1 MKEMMTISNRFYS
14 HHESSSFHRTS
25 PPIVALYYTFCYFTS
40 SKFHRDY
47 DFAVHNE
54 NILENS
60 LEDAAEDI
68 LAHHR
73 QRQNQQVS
81 HSHPFSG
88 GAFPTLHTPRRVGNM
103 IQSVPSH
110 SYFFAKLT
118 QLVSLGSVVGITPH
132 ERCCTSNSKHWTN
145 ALAFLRQPQST
156 IPCLYTGIT

>member
-25 PPIVALYYTFCYFTS
+25 PLIVALYYTFCYFTS

-73 QRQNQQVS
+73 QR
-81 HSHPFSG
+81 
-88 GAFPTLHTPRRVGNM
+88 
-103 IQSVPSH
+103 
-110 SYFFAKLT
+110 
-118 QLVSLGSVVGITPH
+118 
-132 ERCCTSNSKHWTN
+132 
-145 ALAFLRQPQST
+145 
-156 IPCLYTGIT
+156 